1 MLREVEELFGIE
13 PHVGRWVTVGPDLE
27 VWMVKETL
35 LPATREVFAWL
46 APSLLSPGSWSGFH
60 YTNSKIQNRATHAWS
75 RFTYQNIRS

>member
-35 LPATREVFAWL
+35 LPATREVFA
-46 APSLLSPGSWSGFH
+46 
-60 YTNSKIQNRATHAWS
+60 
-75 RFTYQNIRS
+75 